1 MDFEISSGIMILFIE
16 LGVGWLKECCSFA
29 KNEIEIVC
37 DWVNDLLGCLKIIKR
52 WFSMRILNCENE
64 IRDSGAF

>member
-52 WFSMRILNCENE
+52 WFSMRILNCE